1 MKRSDLLLSEEVRR
15 NLLMLYVRATL
26 FDVNAKFTP
35 AADSIERKFTRS
47 DFAQKAPGSDE
58 VSPVV
63 RKVKPCG
70 TLALFRCEHAV

>member
-1 MKRSDLLLSEEVRR
+1 MAQ
-15 NLLMLYVRATL
+15 N
-26 FDVNAKFTP
+26 
-35 AADSIERKFTRS
+35 
-47 DFAQKAPGSDE
+47 FAQKTPGSDE